1 VETINRKGGACMLVT
16 DQATLK
22 RLMTK
27 LEKADYDLDVL
38 SPEEKAE
45 FVRIS
50 KLSEIEHVSIRN

>member
-1 VETINRKGGACMLVT
+1 MLVT

-38 SPEEKAE
+38 SPGEKAE